1 MTADWIHRKRIRI
14 GRAHIGA
21 RMIISA
27 AAVLLL
33 LPILIT
39 VLYSFFSPEEI
50 KSYMATRNNYTGKTV
65 MEIRLIPHMAS
76 LMQYYRVMI
85 TDREILHYFCNS
97 ALYAIAIIAGQLL
110 ILPALAYGL
119 SCFRFRGR
127 DAIAFGIVLLMV
139 LPFQVTMVPNV
150 LMLRT
155 MNLLNTPWALILP
168 MLGMPFMAFLLR
180 QYMVNIPGETLEA
193 AQIDSA
199 GPLQCFLRIVLP
211 MSKPVIGT
219 MAALSFAECWNLVEQ
234 PLVYLQQREDLYPL
248 SVVFGQLTR
257 KMTGIEFAGAALF
270 ILPALFVYLVF
281 RDDIME
287 GIQVAE
293 LK

>member
-1 MTADWIHRKRIRI
+1 MRGRIHKNKARI
-14 GRAHIGA
+14 GKAHIGS
-21 RMIISA
+21 RMIISTV
-27 AAVLLL
+27 AVLLL
-33 LPILIT
+33 LPIVVT
-39 VLYSFFSPEEI
+39 ALYSFFSPQEI
-50 KSYMATRNNYTGKTV
+50 KNYMATRNNYTEDSV
-65 MEIRLIPHMAS
+65 MEIRLIPEKVS
-76 LMQYYRVMI
+76 LMQYYRIMI
-85 TDREILHYFCNS
+85 TDREILYYFCNS
-97 ALYAIAIIAGQLL
+97 TLYAIAIIAGQLL
-110 ILPALAYGL
+110 ILPALAFGL

-127 DAIAFGIVLLMV
+127 DTIAFGIVLLMV
-139 LPFQVTMVPNV
+139 LPFQVTMVPSV

-180 QYMVNIPGETLEA
+180 QYMVNIPGEMIEA

-199 GPLQCFLRIVLP
+199 GPMQCFLRIILP

-219 MAALSFAECWNLVEQ
+219 MVALSFAECWNLVEQ

-257 KMTGIEFAGAALF
+257 KMTGIEFAGATLF

-287 GIQVAE
+287 GIQVVE
-293 LK
+293 IK

>member
-1 MTADWIHRKRIRI
+1 MTTELIGKKHLIR
-14 GRAHIGA
+14 GRHTGA
-21 RMIISA
+21 RLIASTA
-27 AAVLLL
+27 AILLL

-50 KSYMATRNNYTGKTV
+50 KSYMATRNDYTGNTV
-65 MEIRLIPHMAS
+65 MELRLIPHRVS
-76 LMQYYRVMI
+76 LMQYYRILI
-85 TDREILHYFCNS
+85 TDREILRYFCNS
-97 ALYAIAIIAGQLL
+97 ALYALCIIGAQLL

-127 DAIAFGIVLLMV
+127 DVIAFGIVLLMV

-168 MLGMPFMAFLLR
+168 MAGMPFMAFLLR
-180 QYMVNIPGETLEA
+180 QYMVNIPGEILEA

-199 GPLQCFLRIVLP
+199 GPMQCFVRIVLP

-219 MAALSFAECWNLVEQ
+219 MVALSFAECWNLVEQ

-257 KMTGIEFAGAALF
+257 KMAGIEFAGAALF

>member
-1 MTADWIHRKRIRI
+1 MKKRIHRNRVRI
-14 GRAHIGA
+14 GKAHIGS
-21 RMIISA
+21 RMIISTV
-27 AAVLLL
+27 AVLLL
-33 LPILIT
+33 LPILVTI
-39 VLYSFFSPEEI
+39 LYSFFSPQEI
-50 KSYMATRNNYTGKTV
+50 KNYMATRNNYTGDTV
-65 MEIRLIPHMAS
+65 MEIRLIPNKAS

-85 TDREILHYFCNS
+85 TDREILYYFCNS
-97 ALYAIAIIAGQLL
+97 ALYTIAIIAGQLL

-139 LPFQVTMVPNV
+139 LPFQVTMVPSV

-180 QYMVNIPGETLEA
+180 QYMVNIPGETIEA

-199 GPLQCFLRIVLP
+199 GPMQCFLRIVLP

-219 MAALSFAECWNLVEQ
+219 MVALSFAECWNLVEQ

-257 KMTGIEFAGAALF
+257 KMTGIEFAGATLF
-270 ILPALFVYLVF
+270 ILPALLVYLVF

-293 LK
+293 IK